1 MKETCTVLRGE
12 GSRKVSDLPD
22 RIEGVIM
29 ISDKEFKRLSEI
41 DEKMLNNKQVTNE
54 ELKERTEIIQK
65 FKQEVDKAYLKHQGI
80 I

>member
-1 MKETCTVLRGE
+1 MVIRNSK
-12 GSRKVSDLPD
+12 

>member
-1 MKETCTVLRGE
+1 MKKC
-12 GSRKVSDLPD
+12 
-22 RIEGVIM
+22 
-29 ISDKEFKRLSEI
+29 
-41 DEKMLNNKQVTNE
+41 LNNKQVTNE